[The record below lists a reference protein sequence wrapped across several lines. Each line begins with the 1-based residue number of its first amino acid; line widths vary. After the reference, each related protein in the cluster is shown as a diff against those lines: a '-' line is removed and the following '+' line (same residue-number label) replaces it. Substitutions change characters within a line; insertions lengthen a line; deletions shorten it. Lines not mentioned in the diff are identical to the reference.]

1 MQLSII
7 IPTFNER
14 KNIAEIVPK
23 LENLIKKLKVIA
35 EIIVV
40 DDSSPDGTAD
50 VARRLN
56 KKYGNIRVV
65 LRHKKEGMGAAI
77 KEGLDKADG
86 GILIS
91 MDVDSFDMQDV
102 EKLYKK
108 MMEGYDVVLG
118 SRHIK
123 GGLYEKKFLK
133 TWIKYAVSFLG
144 NKIYKWILIY
154 AVNDFS
160 LNFRAIK
167 KEVWKRLDVHEKGN
181 TFMPEIIAEAY
192 FKGFKISQVPVA
204 FRERALGKSK
214 LNLTKE
220 SYRFLIKLA
229 SLVYKYKLNH

>member
-1 MQLSII
+1 MQLSIV

-14 KNIAEIVPK
+14 KNIADIVPK

-40 DDSSPDGTAD
+40 DDNSPDKTAD
-50 VARRLN
+50 VACRLN
-56 KKYGNIRVV
+56 KKYGNIRVI

-77 KEGLDKADG
+77 KEGLDKANG
-86 GILIS
+86 SILIS
-91 MDVDSFDMQDV
+91 MDVDSFGMQDV

-108 MMEGYDVVLG
+108 IMEGYDVVLG

-133 TWIKYAVSFLG
+133 TRIKYAVSFLG
-144 NKIYKWILIY
+144 NKIYKRLLIDT
-154 AVNDFS
+154 VNDFS

-167 KEVWKRLDVHEKGN
+167 KEVWKKLDVHEKGN

-192 FKGFKISQVPVA
+192 FKGFKISQVPVV
-204 FRERALGKSK
+204 FRERALGQSK
-214 LNLTKE
+214 LNITKE
-220 SYRFLIKLA
+220 SCMFLIKLA
-229 SLVYKYKLNH
+229 SLIYKHKLNR